1 MHLLFLEL
9 KVICYIL
16 RFKACLILD
25 ILNGEIIPLFRLGGL
40 LSHYRPRDIL

>member
-9 KVICYIL
+9 KVMCYIL
-16 RFKACLILD
+16 KFKVCLILG
-25 ILNGEIIPLFRLGGL
+25 ILNGEVIHLFRMDGL